1 MNKAEKYYDGDRY
14 DKHNLPSDRFLKINS
29 CGIQRIKNP
38 DSYIREMRKN
48 GRVDYSLVYL
58 TKGILNAEINGEDV
72 TIQNNGFILYPPHM
86 PQDYCQRG
94 SHTYYLRF
102 TGTAADE
109 LIELAGLK
117 GVYSYQL
124 EKEEPR
130 IRRLIEKIFSSTALN
145 KNETEAETIANL
157 TLFLAELGQIVQK
170 KSNVSHADDR
180 IAQILPLMNYRFARE
195 IDLDQYAQAIN
206 LSRSRFCHLF
216 KQTMGCSPHT
226 YILDLRLE
234 HAAEFLL
241 STDDPISQI
250 SYAVGFTDPFY
261 FSRLFKKKF
270 GISPKNFREQ

>member
-1 MNKAEKYYDGDRY
+1 
-14 DKHNLPSDRFLKINS
+14 
-29 CGIQRIKNP
+29 
-38 DSYIREMRKN
+38 
-48 GRVDYSLVYL
+48 
-58 TKGILNAEINGEDV
+58 
-72 TIQNNGFILYPPHM
+72 M

-157 TLFLAELGQIVQK
+157 TLFLAELGRIVQK
-170 KSNVSHADDR
+170 KNNVSHADDR

-206 LSRSRFCHLF
+206 LSRSRFSHLF